1 MSTLQ
6 NGRKISPAIT
16 TSTGSLYLIPL
27 KVCNVRARTVTV
39 CGACLAL
46 TNILNKVYS
55 ERSCLTC
62 AHGNSR
68 TVLAYTFKEGGSF
81 QEKES
86 TQKYRIESRK
96 ENGYLLTR
104 IISVFKNERG
114 RIFWRGRFFCGW
126 GLWWCFWLL
135 SLLRLV

>member
-1 MSTLQ
+1 MGNEHFIEWSQDQSCYYHEHRLALPHPFE
-6 NGRKISPAIT
+6 SM
-16 TSTGSLYLIPL
+16 L
-27 KVCNVRARTVTV
+27 VRARTVTV

-68 TVLAYTFKEGGSF
+68 TVLAYTFKEGDSF

-96 ENGYLLTR
+96 ENGYLSTR

-126 GLWWCFWLL
+126 GLWWCF
-135 SLLRLV
+135 